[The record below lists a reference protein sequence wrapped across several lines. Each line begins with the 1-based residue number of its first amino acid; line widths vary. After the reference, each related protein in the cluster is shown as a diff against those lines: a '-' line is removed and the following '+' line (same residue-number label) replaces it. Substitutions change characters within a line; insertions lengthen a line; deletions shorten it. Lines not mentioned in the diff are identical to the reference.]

1 MNDRR
6 YAIGVLLVVMLA
18 LAPHTAS
25 SQEPRLAVLLEPHRA
40 QVEAILDAARAA
52 RLPTEPLVD
61 RALEGASKGADGERI
76 VAAVGRL
83 HADLGLA
90 RDAMGELSSAAEIV
104 AGASALRA
112 GASPGDLT
120 RLRELRGDQSLTVVA
135 AVLADLVAVGVPAD
149 TAVVAVLALA
159 PVVDDA
165 QYIAFR
171 QSVARDIALGA
182 SPVAALGVRLE
193 SSGAADALGISGTG
207 QLDFTVD
214 RPPRPRERKP

>member
-25 SQEPRLAVLLEPHRA
+25 SQEPRLGVLLEPHRA
-40 QVEAILDAARAA
+40 QVEAILDSARAA
-52 RLPTEPLVD
+52 ELPVEPLVD

-76 VAAVGRL
+76 VAAVRRL

-112 GASPGDLT
+112 GVSPGDLT

-159 PVVDDA
+159 AVVDDA

-193 SSGAADALGISGTG
+193 SSGAADAGGSG
-207 QLDFTVD
+207 QLDFSPD
-214 RPPRPRERKP
+214 RPRPRERKP